1 MNIHAQ
7 IWISDVNDKVANITP
22 NDCTLY
28 EEDFADAKAF
38 SNFILDHLEA
48 SEINHGAVEQ
58 IMLSVDEGKLI
69 NAYKLTDSD
78 LGIDQWNFQEDG
90 VQCIVDEYLAFIA
103 KEEASMEAILCNQE
117 ASLSQQLKAI
127 SSARGLRDL
136 DLFFFG
142 YYVAYLAY
150 LIKVHR
156 FATKTDLRTLVIE
169 STTDKR
175 MRDELFEALEEVGI
189 ENLQILA
196 SQREAE
202 DFKDYLE
209 NAWSDDPDS
218 DIYQLDATGLDEL
231 MLQVLDTQPDEKML
245 NINYGEGRFLMEV
258 SKAQPT
264 AEIIAIHDDIRFAT
278 VAHIKLELAKTIV
291 KELPSDDVSLFR
303 RKNEDLMLDK
313 ICIHPYQ
320 LHNSFI
326 PSIVSA
332 RRESI
337 LAQLSDKGKAI
348 AFVDRNELMPQ
359 FRRQYPVKEFVRTGL
374 LEAVV
379 LLSDDY
385 GLNEY
390 RHAPQGLA
398 MLIFSQNNESVRIVD
413 AAEII
418 DQAQEERGFT
428 LRTVVPKNCVAQIV
442 GALSESV
449 PYSYTFTN
457 DKIAQ
462 AHFIIDPKT
471 LPLCCESDDEFYPL
485 RLAYVGGGSFRWIP
499 SRRNKKPLMETDQA
513 KSDSFFKIGIDD
525 IEGNT
530 IILDEKCAES
540 ESQRPSFNSVVLA
553 KGEVNYLIIPIERD
567 VITGTFS
574 AGTVLALKNT
584 PTDRTCFI
592 DDPLLL
598 MNLDKEKADANRV
611 ADFLNSEQGHNLLNV
626 ALRRSEYDYTGSSP
640 ITSIGLVLSGNLLI
654 SESVFEPGF
663 EASTPRL
670 QKPSQRSSSSPE
682 AMNSTMDKRRR
693 FREALRPK
701 GDEQHGAYRLKDEE
715 FDPKGVMEGI
725 AGNPET
731 PPELLD
737 ILAHKATKNIQKM
750 IAQNPAT
757 DTETL
762 IFLAS
767 KPWGEKAMLN
777 PKLPVSFLEKQAQ
790 NMLRY
795 NHRREVAANPSTP
808 PYVLEHLASD
818 ENGHVREAVAKNAS
832 TPSATLNLLISDIKP
847 IRKMALN
854 NPQFPRTTLEK
865 LATSEDARA
874 RFSAAGSSQASE
886 QLLDRLADDEDDLVR
901 YEATSNEGMSTET
914 LERLSHH
921 PDPITRMLVAKH
933 PHASEQIVERLA
945 HDETMLSNGEAQ
957 VRFGAIGSKYVPV
970 WLLEELAESDDPKV
984 RFSVARSSCAP
995 QGVLDKLAHDKDPKI
1010 RMAVAG
1016 NPISPSSALEA
1027 LSEDYITRVKIE
1039 VTKNP
1044 AAPKEVIEQLAE
1056 DPIDTIRSWVARRR
1070 DITSEMQEQFM
1081 TDSYDG
1087 VRYFLVQ
1094 NPSTASEIRS
1104 TLAKD
1109 PNRAVAAAAI
1119 AGLPLEELQH
1129 YIAESG
1135 LEKPLV
1141 EDQS

>member
-28 EEDFADAKAF
+28 EEDFADATAF
-38 SNFILDHLEA
+38 SSFILDRLNA
-48 SEINHGAVEQ
+48 SEVNHGAVEQ
-58 IMLSVDEGKLI
+58 IILSVDKGKLI

-78 LGIDQWNFQEDG
+78 LGIDQWDFEEEG
-90 VQCIVDEYLAFIA
+90 VQQLIDDYCAFIA
-103 KEEASMEAILCNQE
+103 KEQGSAEAVLS
-117 ASLSQQLKAI
+117 SFTPDLSQQLKSI
-127 SSARGLRDL
+127 SSNRGLRGL

-142 YYVAYLAY
+142 YYLAYLAY
-150 LIKVHR
+150 LIKSR
-156 FATKTDLRTLVIE
+156 CLATNTELRTVVIE

-175 MRDELFEALEEVGI
+175 MRDELFEVLDEVGI
-189 ENLQILA
+189 ESLQILA
-196 SQREAE
+196 SQREEE
-202 DFKDYLE
+202 DFKAYLK
-209 NAWSDDPDS
+209 NAWSDDPDM
-218 DIYQLDATGLDEL
+218 DICQLDATGLDEL
-231 MLQVLDTQPDEKML
+231 MLQVLDVQPNENIL
-245 NINYGEGRFLMEV
+245 NINYGEGRFLIEV
-258 SKAQPT
+258 SKAQPA

-291 KELPSDDVSLFR
+291 KEFPSDDVSMFR

-326 PSIVSA
+326 PSIVST

-418 DQAQEERGFT
+418 DQAQEEKEFT
-428 LRTVVPKNCVAQIV
+428 LRTVVPKNCVTQIAE
-442 GALSESV
+442 ALSEST
-449 PYSYTFTN
+449 PYSCMFTN
-457 DKIAQ
+457 DEIAQ
-462 AHFIIDPKT
+462 AHFIVDPKI
-471 LPLCCESDDEFYPL
+471 LPLCHDSGDKLYPL
-485 RLAYVGGGSFRWIP
+485 RFAYVGGGASWWIP
-499 SRRNKKPLMETDQA
+499 ARRNEASLMETDQA
-513 KSDSFFKIGIDD
+513 KSGSFFKIGIDD
-525 IEGNT
+525 IEDGA
-530 IILDEKCAES
+530 IILDEKCADNG
-540 ESQRPSFNSVVLA
+540 SQRPSFTSVILD
-553 KGEVNYLIIPIERD
+553 KGETNYLIIPIERD
-567 VITGTFS
+567 VTTGVLS

-584 PTDRTCFI
+584 PADRTCFV

-598 MNLDKEKADANRV
+598 MELNKEKADAEKI
-611 ADFLNSEQGHNLLNV
+611 AAFLNNERGRKLLNV
-626 ALRRSEYDYTGSSP
+626 ALRRSEYSYPDSSKVA
-640 ITSIGLVLSGNLLI
+640 SIGLALSQNLLI
-654 SESVFEPGF
+654 DESVYESGF
-663 EASTPRL
+663 EASVHRPQR
-670 QKPSQRSSSSPE
+670 PSRRSSSTLRGNSPTGQRPRSCE
-682 AMNSTMDKRRR
+682 V
-693 FREALRPK
+693 LRPK
-701 GDEQHGAYRLKDEE
+701 EGERRGEPRLKDEE

-737 ILAHKATKNIQKM
+737 RLAHIATMNIQQT
-750 IAQNPAT
+750 IAENPAAGI
-757 DTETL
+757 ETL
-762 IFLAS
+762 TFLAS

-777 PKLPVSFLEKQAQ
+777 PKLPPCFLEKYAR
-790 NMLRY
+790 NTLPY
-795 NHRREVAANPSTP
+795 NHRREIAANPSTP
-808 PYVLEHLASD
+808 SHVLEHLASD
-818 ENGHVREAVAKNAS
+818 EDGYVREAVAKNPS
-832 TPSATLNLLISDIKP
+832 TLPSVLKVLISDLKP
-847 IRKMALN
+847 IRKIALN
-854 NPQFPRTTLEK
+854 NPQFPLAVLDK
-865 LATSEDARA
+865 LAASEDVRSRFFAASSARA
-874 RFSAAGSSQASE
+874 SE
-886 QLLDRLADDEDDLVR
+886 RLLDMLADDEDDLVR
-901 YEATSNEGMSTET
+901 YEATTNEGMSANT

-921 PDPITRMLVAKH
+921 PDPTTRMLVAKH
-933 PHASEQIVERLA
+933 PHASKRIVERLA
-945 HDETMLSNGEAQ
+945 HDETALSNGEAQ
-957 VRFGAIGSKYVPV
+957 VRFGAIRSKYAPV
-970 WLLEELAESDDPKV
+970 WLLEGLADSDNPKV
-984 RFSVARSSCAP
+984 RFSIACSSCAP
-995 QGVLDKLAHDKDPKI
+995 QGVLDKLAHDKDLKI
-1010 RMAVAG
+1010 RIAVAG
-1016 NPISPSSALEA
+1016 NPISPSSALEV

-1039 VTKNP
+1039 VAKNP

-1070 DITSEMQEQFM
+1070 DITSEIQEQFM

>member
-1 MNIHAQ
+1 MNIHAK
-7 IWISDVNDKVANITP
+7 IWISDVNDKVNSITP
-22 NDCTLY
+22 DDCTLY

-38 SNFILDHLEA
+38 SDFILDRLNA

-58 IMLSVDEGKLI
+58 IVLSVDEGKLI

-78 LGIDQWNFQEDG
+78 LGIDQWDFEEEG
-90 VQCIVDEYLAFIA
+90 VQQLIDDYGAFIA
-103 KEEASMEAILCNQE
+103 KEQGSVKIVLSSFAPDI
-117 ASLSQQLKAI
+117 SQQLKSI
-127 SSARGLRDL
+127 SSDRGLRGL

-142 YYVAYLAY
+142 YYLAYLAY
-150 LIKVHR
+150 LIKAR
-156 FATKTDLRTLVIE
+156 CLATKIELRTVVIE
-169 STTDKR
+169 FTTDTR
-175 MRDELFEALEEVGI
+175 MRDELFEALDEVGI
-189 ENLQILA
+189 ESLQILA
-196 SQREAE
+196 SQREVE
-202 DFKDYLE
+202 DFKGYLE

-218 DIYQLDATGLDEL
+218 DICQLDATGLDEL
-231 MLQVLDTQPDEKML
+231 MLQILDVQPDENIL

-258 SKAQPT
+258 AKAQP
-264 AEIIAIHDDIRFAT
+264 AARIIAIHNDIRYAT
-278 VAHIKLELAKTIV
+278 VAHIKLELAKIRV
-291 KELPSDDVSLFR
+291 EEFPSDDVSVFR
-303 RKNEDLMLDK
+303 RKNEGMMLDK
-313 ICIHPYQ
+313 ICIHPHQ

-326 PSIVSA
+326 PGIVST

-348 AFVDRNELMPQ
+348 AFVDRSELMPQ
-359 FRRQYPVKEFVRTGL
+359 IKKQYPIEEFVRSGL

-385 GLNEY
+385 GSNDH
-390 RHAPQGLA
+390 RRAPQGLA
-398 MLIFSQNNESVRIVD
+398 MLVFSQSNESVRIVD
-413 AAEII
+413 ATEII
-418 DQAQEERGFT
+418 EQAQEGKGFT
-428 LRTVVPKNCVAQIV
+428 LRTVVPRNCVAQIAE
-442 GALSESV
+442 ALSEST
-449 PYSYTFTN
+449 PYSCTFTN
-457 DKIAQ
+457 DEIAQ
-462 AHFIIDPKT
+462 AHFIVDPKV
-471 LPLCCESDDEFYPL
+471 LPFCHDSGDKLYPL
-485 RLAYVGGGSFRWIP
+485 RFAYVGGGTSWWIP
-499 SRRNKKPLMETDQA
+499 ARRNEAPLMETDQA
-513 KSDSFFKIGIDD
+513 KSGSFFKIGIDD
-525 IEGNT
+525 IEDGA
-530 IILDEKCAES
+530 IILDEKCVDNG
-540 ESQRPSFNSVVLA
+540 SQRPSFTSAILD
-553 KGEVNYLIIPIERD
+553 KGETNYLIIPIERD
-567 VITGTFS
+567 VTTGALS

-584 PTDRTCFI
+584 PVDHICFV

-598 MNLDKEKADANRV
+598 IELNREKADAEKI
-611 ADFLNSEQGHNLLNV
+611 AAFLNNERGRKLLNV
-626 ALRRSEYDYTGSSP
+626 ALRRSEYSYSDSSKVA
-640 ITSIGLVLSGNLLI
+640 SIGCVLSGNLLI

-663 EASTPRL
+663 EASTPRS

-682 AMNSTMDKRRR
+682 AINSTMEKRRR

-701 GDEQHGAYRLKDEE
+701 GCEQHGAYQLKDEE

-777 PKLPVSFLEKQAQ
+777 PKLPPCFLEKHAR
-790 NMLRY
+790 NTLPY
-795 NHRREVAANPSTP
+795 NHRREIAANPSTP
-808 PYVLEHLASD
+808 GHVLEHLASD
-818 ENGHVREAVAKNAS
+818 ENGYVREAVAKNPS
-832 TPSATLNLLISDIKP
+832 TPPSVLKVLISDLKP

-865 LATSEDARA
+865 LATSEDARS
-874 RFSAAGSSQASE
+874 RYFAAGSSQASE
-886 QLLDRLADDEDDLVR
+886 RLLDRLADDEDDLVR
-901 YEATSNEGMSTET
+901 CEATSNEGMSTET

-933 PHASEQIVERLA
+933 SHASEQIVERLA

-970 WLLEELAESDDPKV
+970 WLLEELVESDNPKV
-984 RFSVARSSCAP
+984 RFSVARSSRAP
-995 QGVLDKLAHDKDPKI
+995 QGVLDKLAHDKDPKT

-1016 NPISPSSALEA
+1016 NPMTPASALEV
-1027 LSEDYITRVKIE
+1027 LSKDRGSNIVIE
-1039 VTKNP
+1039 VAKNP
-1044 AAPKEVIEQLAE
+1044 AAPKEAIMNIAE
-1056 DPIDTIRSWVARRR
+1056 NPIANIHSWAARRG
-1070 DITSEMQEQFM
+1070 DISLEMQEQLM
-1081 TDSYDG
+1081 TDSEDG
-1087 VRYFLVQ
+1087 VRYYLAK
-1094 NPSTASEIRS
+1094 NPSIASEIRS

>member
-38 SNFILDHLEA
+38 SNFILDRIEA

-58 IMLSVDEGKLI
+58 IVLSVDEGKLI

-78 LGIDQWNFQEDG
+78 LGIDQWDFEEEG
-90 VQCIVDEYLAFIA
+90 VQQLIDDYCAFIA
-103 KEEASMEAILCNQE
+103 KEQGSVEEVLSSCTPD
-117 ASLSQQLKAI
+117 LSQQLKSI
-127 SSARGLRDL
+127 SSDRGLRGL

-142 YYVAYLAY
+142 YYLAYLAY
-150 LIKVHR
+150 LIKAR
-156 FATKTDLRTLVIE
+156 CLATNTELRTVVIE
-169 STTDKR
+169 STTDER
-175 MRDELFEALEEVGI
+175 MRDELFEVLDEVGI
-189 ENLQILA
+189 ESLQILA
-196 SQREAE
+196 SQHEGE

-218 DIYQLDATGLDEL
+218 DTCQLGATGLDEL
-231 MLQVLDTQPDEKML
+231 MLRILDVQPDENIL

-258 SKAQPT
+258 AKAQPA

-278 VAHIKLELAKTIV
+278 VAHIKLEMAKTIV
-291 KELPSDDVSLFR
+291 KEFPSDDVSLFR

-413 AAEII
+413 ATEII
-418 DQAQEERGFT
+418 EQAQEEKGFT
-428 LRTVVPKNCVAQIV
+428 LRTVVPRNCVAQIAE
-442 GALSESV
+442 ALSEST
-449 PYSYTFTN
+449 PYSCTFTN
-457 DKIAQ
+457 DEIAQ
-462 AHFIIDPKT
+462 AHFIVDPKV
-471 LPLCCESDDEFYPL
+471 LPFCHDSGDKLYPL
-485 RLAYVGGGSFRWIP
+485 RFAYVGGGTSWWIP
-499 SRRNKKPLMETDQA
+499 ARRNEAPLMETDQA
-513 KSDSFFKIGIDD
+513 KSGSFFKIGIDD
-525 IEGNT
+525 IEDGA
-530 IILDEKCAES
+530 IILDEKCVDNG
-540 ESQRPSFNSVVLA
+540 SQRPSFTSAILD
-553 KGEVNYLIIPIERD
+553 KGETNYLIIPIERD
-567 VITGTFS
+567 VTTGALS

-584 PTDRTCFI
+584 LVDHICFV

-598 MNLDKEKADANRV
+598 IELNREKADAEKI
-611 ADFLNSEQGHNLLNV
+611 AAFLNNERGRKLLNV
-626 ALRRSEYDYTGSSP
+626 ALRRSEYSYSDSSKVA
-640 ITSIGLVLSGNLLI
+640 SIGCVLSGNLLI

-663 EASTPRL
+663 EASTPRS
-670 QKPSQRSSSSPE
+670 QNPSQRSSSSPE
-682 AMNSTMDKRRR
+682 AINSTMEKRRR

-701 GDEQHGAYRLKDEE
+701 GCEQHGAFRLKDEE

-777 PKLPVSFLEKQAQ
+777 PKLPPFFLRNMRGTPCHTITVEKSQQIPQHPVTFLSILPLTRMGTYEKQWQ
-790 NMLRY
+790 RIPRHLLLR
-795 NHRREVAANPSTP
+795 
-808 PYVLEHLASD
+808 
-818 ENGHVREAVAKNAS
+818 
-832 TPSATLNLLISDIKP
+832 
-847 IRKMALN
+847 
-854 NPQFPRTTLEK
+854 
-865 LATSEDARA
+865 
-874 RFSAAGSSQASE
+874 
-886 QLLDRLADDEDDLVR
+886 
-901 YEATSNEGMSTET
+901 
-914 LERLSHH
+914 
-921 PDPITRMLVAKH
+921 
-933 PHASEQIVERLA
+933 
-945 HDETMLSNGEAQ
+945 
-957 VRFGAIGSKYVPV
+957 
-970 WLLEELAESDDPKV
+970 
-984 RFSVARSSCAP
+984 
-995 QGVLDKLAHDKDPKI
+995 
-1010 RMAVAG
+1010 
-1016 NPISPSSALEA
+1016 
-1027 LSEDYITRVKIE
+1027 
-1039 VTKNP
+1039 
-1044 AAPKEVIEQLAE
+1044 
-1056 DPIDTIRSWVARRR
+1056 
-1070 DITSEMQEQFM
+1070 
-1081 TDSYDG
+1081 
-1087 VRYFLVQ
+1087 
-1094 NPSTASEIRS
+1094 
-1104 TLAKD
+1104 
-1109 PNRAVAAAAI
+1109 
-1119 AGLPLEELQH
+1119 
-1129 YIAESG
+1129 
-1135 LEKPLV
+1135 
-1141 EDQS
+1141 